1 MSPAL
6 ATNEWSN
13 ALKTQTRDMIDCAS
27 VLAADD
33 GQLHL
38 KHLAS
43 DFGTIVAENLHRGV
57 LKLVEWGIGAE
68 FTLASAD
75 KPIAAGWVID

>member
-6 ATNEWSN
+6 ATNEWPN
-13 ALKTQTRDMIDCAS
+13 IPKRKTRDMIDCAG
-27 VLAADD
+27 VLAARD

-43 DFGTIVAENLHRGV
+43 DFSTIVAESLRRGV
-57 LKLVEWGIGAE
+57 LKLVEWRTGAE
-68 FTLASAD
+68 FTLVSAD
-75 KPIAAGWVID
+75 KPITAGWVID